1 MLIIE
6 QFIQHLIRKYGKHS
20 LSTDSVKPYPQECRF
35 LNLEHH
41 LKSSLE
47 KSIIELTIQYIK
59 DRTECFDDYLPCRK
73 DNCKLQHIVN
83 WLNLS

>member
-20 LSTDSVKPYPQECRF
+20 LSTDSGKPYPQECRF

-41 LKSSLE
+41 
-47 KSIIELTIQYIK
+47 QYIK
-59 DRTECFDDYLPCRK
+59 DRTDALMTIFHLEKVAVSY
-73 DNCKLQHIVN
+73 NT
-83 WLNLS
+83 

>member
-1 MLIIE
+1 MLITE

-20 LSTDSVKPYPQECRF
+20 LSTDSGKPYPQECRF

-47 KSIIELTIQYIK
+47 KSIVELTIQYIK
-59 DRTECFDDYLPCRK
+59 DRTDALMTIFHVEKITVSY
-73 DNCKLQHIVN
+73 NT
-83 WLNLS
+83 

>member
-20 LSTDSVKPYPQECRF
+20 LSTDSGKPYPQECRF
-35 LNLEHH
+35 LNLEH

-59 DRTECFDDYLPCRK
+59 DRTDALMTIFHVEKITVSY
-73 DNCKLQHIVN
+73 NT
-83 WLNLS
+83 